1 MKHLKFTLVAI
12 CEALLIGLLV
22 QLTNYEVGILTM
34 LVIIYA
40 RLTIIGEE

>member
-1 MKHLKFTLVAI
+1 MKYLKFTLVAI
-12 CEALLIGLLV
+12 CEAIIIGLIV
-22 QLTNYEVGILTM
+22 KSTNYEVGILTM